1 MTGMD
6 TSAPVRQQIAA
17 WATPDR
23 KGQFAALAASRGLS
37 ESKLLGLLV
46 DSVLKRNPVDD
57 AGDERHGNV
66 EEGDRITLR
75 LRPGDG
81 QWLRL
86 RAQRRGMKYTTY
98 TAALIRAHVR
108 ADPPMPLEELAR
120 LERSLAE
127 ISAIGRRLN
136 QIVGAMREG
145 QGVDSR
151 LHADIPAVLKA
162 VEELRQALRDLVR
175 VNRISWEAADVQAR

>member
-1 MTGMD
+1 MD
-6 TSAPVRQQIAA
+6 TRPAARQQITA

-46 DSVLKRNPVDD
+46 DSVLERNPVDD
-57 AGDERHGNV
+57 AGDERHG
-66 EEGDRITLR
+66 ETRDGDRITLR

-81 QWLRL
+81 KWLRL

-98 TAALIRAHVR
+98 AAALIRAHVR
-108 ADPPMPLEELAR
+108 ADPSMPLEELAR
-120 LERSLAE
+120 LECGLAE

-136 QIVGAMREG
+136 QIAGAMSVG
-145 QGVDSR
+145 QGVDPGLSVE
-151 LHADIPAVLKA
+151 LAAIVPA
-162 VEELRQALRDLVR
+162 VEELRQTLREVVK
-175 VNRISWEAADVQAR
+175 VNRISWESADAEARHSG

>member
-1 MTGMD
+1 MD
-6 TSAPVRQQIAA
+6 ARPPVRQQIAA

-37 ESKLLGLLV
+37 ESKLLGLLI
-46 DSVLKRNPVDD
+46 DSVLERNPVDE

-66 EEGDRITLR
+66 EEGNRITLR

-81 QWLRL
+81 QWLRR

-136 QIVGAMREG
+136 QIAGMVSDG
-145 QGVDSR
+145 QDVDTGLR
-151 LHADIPAVLKA
+151 VELAAVRHA
-162 VEELRQALRDLVR
+162 VEELRQALREVVK